1 MSVKNRRESRS
12 MRIGKERGRIE
23 VEEIE
28 MAMKNRR

>member
-1 MSVKNRRESRS
+1 VKNGRESRS
-12 MRIGKERGRIE
+12 MRIGKRRGRME

>member
-1 MSVKNRRESRS
+1 VKNGMESRS
-12 MRIGKERGRIE
+12 MRIGKGRGSIE